1 MYCQK
6 CNALMPPNAVFCGKC
21 ASPMPNNPVNRINGD
36 APAKT
41 LLKVMGILY
50 LIFGGISLFR
60 GLIGLIAIVALGF
73 GGQQVLTIVGILAAG
88 YSIFCGI
95 LMLMYNN
102 RLDKAQVLLYNAIGR
117 TALYVITILAMLI
130 ITPEMFAGILL
141 VLSLIEAP
149 LHILFIVGSVKNYN
163 ASK

>member
-1 MYCQK
+1 
-6 CNALMPPNAVFCGKC
+6 MPPNAVFCGKC
-21 ASPMPNNPVNRINGD
+21 AAPMPNRPQIRPASKVYGD

-50 LIFGGISLFR
+50 LIFGGISLFS
-60 GLIGLIAIVALGF
+60 GLIGLIAIAALGF
-73 GGQQVLTIVGILAAG
+73 GGQQILTIVGILAAG
-88 YSIFCGI
+88 YSILCGI

-102 RLDKAQVLLYNAIGR
+102 RLDKSQVLLYNAIGR

-130 ITPEMFAGILL
+130 ITPGMLAGILL